1 MSPRYVVKGKIGAG
15 GLGEVYLANDTQLDR
30 DVALKRVKA
39 PESGSAD
46 ALHADL
52 IREARTLSSLQH
64 PHIVTIYD
72 VGQDEDGPFVVMELL
87 KGETLDDVIERG
99 AMTVADFKEVVVQS
113 LEGMI
118 AAQDMGLVHRDL
130 KPSNLMLV
138 WLPSGK
144 FQIKILDFGLAKFS
158 RTATRQTEDQESGIM
173 GSIFFMAPEQFE
185 RLPLDGRTDMYSLGC
200 IFYQIVTTH
209 YPFDGKTG
217 PEVMVSHLQHHVC
230 HLAEARPD
238 LPVWLADWVMWL
250 ISREMDERPADA
262 CTALEYFRQQ
272 KSGLKNPTSTTPTS
286 ATGVKMLGRGTGP
299 GGVHGAAG
307 KSTQPV
313 RGAPTQRVGGPA
325 TQTLQGTTAASR
337 SSRPAARKV
346 AAKSRSGLYLTLAV
360 LAAAGG
366 GAAWWFTRPPATP
379 PADPRAPLE
388 ALFASA
394 APAPDASTVNLLMS
408 AVREGAADAPRA
420 IATLK
425 KLKGPQAAEAMASEL
440 GKATGAARLALVDVI
455 TTLPSKPGIAQLLK
469 IASNETGPI
478 RPAALEAL
486 GKIASPGEIPGLLKL
501 LPKVKDAPTRNS
513 LLTSLNA
520 LLACEKDRN
529 ARAGYLIDALA
540 GSESSARPDL
550 LHLLGQNGHPKADK
564 ALATELAAVGDR
576 RQDALEAL
584 KDWPNPGPEITTA
597 LFAAA
602 NNSPGDR
609 DALVTAYCQSAARS
623 TAFNSAELTAALQKV
638 QALATGTKSR
648 EALCAALASTASPE
662 AAAYAK
668 QLAADPPWSATA
680 SKAATAIAAALPNVM
695 VLGKGENHLDS
706 AKAIIMAAEK
716 DAYYTSTSR
725 YISNWKNPATRVAWD
740 LSTPEA
746 ATVSVSVLQS
756 TSSRSGRTFR
766 VRLGLD
772 SNEHPVQPTDTLETF
787 TPVDAGSF
795 QIPRAGTWRLWLE
808 AARLGPGEPL
818 FNVREVIVK
827 LK

>member
-72 VGQDEDGPFVVMELL
+72 VGQDKDGPFVVMELL

-185 RLPLDGRTDMYSLGC
+185 RLPLDARTDMYSLGC

-209 YPFDGKTG
+209 YPFDGRTG

-230 HLAEARPD
+230 HLAGARPD

-262 CTALEYFRQQ
+262 STALEYFRQQ
-272 KSGLKNPTSTTPTS
+272 KSGVKNPTSTTPTS
-286 ATGVKMLGRGTGP
+286 ATGVKILGRGTGP
-299 GGVHGAAG
+299 GGVQGAAG
-307 KSTQPV
+307 KSTQQV
-313 RGAPTQRVGGPA
+313 RSAPTQRVGGPS
-325 TQTLQGTTAASR
+325 TQALQGTTAASR

-346 AAKSRSGLYLTLAV
+346 PAKSRTGLYLTLAT

-366 GAAWWFTRPPATP
+366 GAAWWFSRPAAPA
-379 PADPRAPLE
+379 ADPRAPLE

-394 APAPDASTVNLLMS
+394 APAPDASTINLLMS
-408 AVREGAADAPRA
+408 AVREGAADTPRA

-440 GKATGAARLALVDVI
+440 GKATGATRLVLIDVI
-455 TTLPSKPGIAQLLK
+455 TTLPSKPGTAQLLK
-469 IASNETGPI
+469 IASSETGPI

-486 GKIASPGEIPGLLKL
+486 GKSAGPGEIPELLKL
-501 LPKVKDAPTRNS
+501 LPTIRDAPTRNT
-513 LLTSLNA
+513 LFNSLNA
-520 LLACEKDRN
+520 LLSREKDRN
-529 ARAGYLIDALA
+529 ARAGYLIDALT
-540 GSESSARPDL
+540 GSGSSARPDL
-550 LHLLGQNGHPKADK
+550 LRLLGQNGHAKADQT
-564 ALATELAAVGDR
+564 LATELAAVGDR

-584 KDWPNPGPEITTA
+584 KDWPHPGLEITTA
-597 LFAAA
+597 LFTAA
-602 NNSPGDR
+602 NNSPTSR
-609 DALVTAYCQSAARS
+609 DALITAYCQSAARS
-623 TAFNSAELTAALQKV
+623 TAYNSAELTAALQKV
-638 QALATGTKSR
+638 QALATATKSR
-648 EALCAALASTASPE
+648 DALCAALASSASPV

-668 QLAADPPWSATA
+668 QLAADPPWSAA
-680 SKAATAIAAALPNVM
+680 AGKAAAAIAAALPNVL

-706 AKAIIMAAEK
+706 AKAIILAAEK

-725 YISNWKNPATRVAWD
+725 YISNWKSPATRVAWD
-740 LSTPEA
+740 LSTTEA
-746 ATVSVSVLQS
+746 AAVSVSVLQS
-756 TSSRSGRTFR
+756 TIRSGRTFR

-772 SNEHPVQPTDTLETF
+772 SSEHPVKPTDTLETF
-787 TPVDAGSF
+787 TPVDAGTF

-808 AARLGPGEPL
+808 AAHLDPGEPL
-818 FNVREVIVK
+818 FNVREVIVT